1 MLLYSVSDKGT
12 LTKVSKVNFAENR
25 VFIVDDYKTIYI
37 WFGLKVPKKKKDLT
51 IKKSKILNEKR
62 KNSAKVQIL
71 NQKEEYGAFLAMMDI
86 LKKGLR
92 RDAPI
97 EKRTELKI
105 KYDQTL
111 EFMEAGIN
119 PDFEAE
125 ITMAAHSLS
134 EEKKTYENLC
144 KQLARIQLSLLK
156 GKSKVSE
163 NDLKKRMKEIQKSSS
178 TYDEICWLIAEL
190 QILIKNKYV

>member
-25 VFIVDDYKTIYI
+25 VFIIDDYKTIYI
-37 WFGLKVPKKKKDLT
+37 WFGLKVPNKKKDLT
-51 IKKSKILNEKR
+51 IKKTNLLNEK
-62 KNSAKVQIL
+62 KKKSAKVQIQ
-71 NQKEEYGAFLAMMDI
+71 NQKKEFGAFLTMMDI

-92 RDAPI
+92 RGDTI
-97 EKRTELKI
+97 EKRPELKI
-105 KYDQTL
+105 KYEQTL
-111 EFMEAGIN
+111 EFMEAGLN

-125 ITMAAHSLS
+125 ITLTAHNLL
-134 EEKKTYENLC
+134 EEKKTYESLC
-144 KQLARIQLSLLK
+144 KQLARIQLALLK
-156 GKSKVSE
+156 GNSKVSE
-163 NDLKKRMKEIQKSSS
+163 NNIKKRMKEIQKSSS